1 MSLVKLGTLNR
12 QNGMRH
18 AFFARHGGV
27 STGLYASLN
36 CGHGSRDAPEAVR
49 ENRARAAAML
59 DLPGAPI
66 STLYQVHGS
75 AVVELDA
82 PLAEDAR
89 PQADAFV
96 SRTPGVVLGILAAD
110 CAPVLFCDAQARVIG
125 AAHAGWKGAVG
136 GVLEATI
143 AAMGKLGAAPSRIVA
158 GIGPC
163 IGKQS
168 YEVGAAFP
176 APFLA
181 QDPAAARFFAPG
193 RSPGKFMFDLP
204 GYVAARLA
212 AAGIAAV
219 EATGNDT
226 CAESDRFFSYRRSCL
241 DGAPDY
247 GRGLSAIVLER

>member
-1 MSLVKLGTLNR
+1 MSLVTLGTLNR
-12 QNGMRH
+12 QDGMRH
-18 AFFARHGGV
+18 AFFSRHGGV
-27 STGLYASLN
+27 SSGIYASLN
-36 CGHGSRDAPEAVR
+36 CGLGSRDAPEAVL

-59 DLPGAPI
+59 DVPGAAI

-75 AVVELDA
+75 NVVELEA
-82 PLAEDAR
+82 PLPADAR

-96 SRTPGVVLGILAAD
+96 SKTPGVVLGILAAD

-143 AAMGKLGAAPSRIVA
+143 AAMAKLGADPARIVA

-163 IGKQS
+163 IGKPS
-168 YEVGAAFP
+168 YEVGPEFP

-181 QDPAAARFFAPG
+181 RDKAASRFFVPG
-193 RSPGKFMFDLP
+193 RAPGKFMFDLP
-204 GYVAARLA
+204 GYIAARLE
-212 AAGIAAV
+212 AAGIAEV

-241 DGAPDY
+241 KGEPDY
-247 GRGLSAIVLER
+247 GRGLSAIVLEP